1 MHRASLEN
9 QDLFAASPIKAED
22 MPVAARQGLIYRAG
36 VLVDPGSKPSSINV
50 YDDLRMT
57 TLPSGFLAFYG
68 LVRKTFRDGTEE
80 DTIQIVNTTPSGLL
94 AGASEVRNEQ
104 QPSSDEL
111 EHKPFV
117 GATNTAMEYRRQGLG
132 RDRLV
137 LMGQLAV
144 TVFGSR
150 LHSDIFFSHP
160 SAQKMWVELVR
171 LDHAR
176 KYGQNSR
183 FGRIVSER
191 YVLTKDLPAWPVS
204 PKNHSA

>member
-1 MHRASLEN
+1 MHRASLGN
-9 QDLFAASPIKAED
+9 QDLFAASPIKAEG

-80 DTIQIVNTTPSGLL
+80 DTVQIVNTTTDGRL
-94 AGASEVRNEQ
+94 AGVGEVRNEL
-104 QPSSDEL
+104 QPPSHKPEY
-111 EHKPFV
+111 KPFV
-117 GATNTAMEYRRQGLG
+117 GATNTAMEYRQQGLG

-137 LMGQLAV
+137 LMGQLAF
-144 TVFGSR
+144 TLFCGR
-150 LHSDIFFSHP
+150 LNSDIFFAHG
-160 SAQKMWVELVR
+160 SAQKMWEELAR
-171 LDHAR
+171 HDYAR
-176 KYGQNSR
+176 KYNQQSR
-183 FGRIVSER
+183 FGRIMSER

>member
-1 MHRASLEN
+1 MFRRTLEN
-9 QDLFAASPIKAED
+9 QNLFAPSPI
-22 MPVAARQGLIYRAG
+22 VADDLPEEARQGLVYRAG
-36 VLVDPGSKPSSINV
+36 VLVDPTMKPRSVDV
-50 YDDLRMT
+50 YDSLSAT
-57 TLPSGFLAFYG
+57 VLPSGFLAFFG

-104 QPSSDEL
+104 QPFSDEL

-160 SAQKMWVELVR
+160 SAQKMWLELVR
-171 LDHAR
+171 HGYAR

>member
-50 YDDLRMT
+50 YNDLRMT

-117 GATNTAMEYRRQGLG
+117 GATNTAMEYRQQGLG

-137 LMGQLAV
+137 LMGQLAF
-144 TVFGSR
+144 TLFRGR
-150 LHSDIFFSHP
+150 LNSDIFFAHG
-160 SAQKMWVELVR
+160 SAQKMWEELASH
-171 LDHAR
+171 DYAR
-176 KYGQNSR
+176 KYNQQSR
-183 FGRIVSER
+183 FGRIMSER